1 MYDDV
6 EDDSSLV
13 HSDNYATSFVDET
26 FIAQGLNVD
35 TVEEYFR
42 SSPFFQDGEGIHIE
56 VSEVD
61 HEKSFFVITK
71 YWDHKREREKMQ
83 TDPVAV
89 YYLIGG
95 VIYQCPDLYTLL
107 KYRLVL
113 FCENGLCLVQLY
125 PIADKE
131 LFGNAAVHFF
141 ESFYGKSCRTY
152 KSGK

>member
-1 MYDDV
+1 MEYGSMYDDV

-13 HSDNYATSFVDET
+13 HNDNYATSFVDET
-26 FIAQGLNVD
+26 FITQGLNID

-113 FCENGLCLVQLY
+113 FR
-125 PIADKE
+125 E
-131 LFGNAAVHFF
+131 LEVMCSITVFSH
-141 ESFYGKSCRTY
+141 
-152 KSGK
+152 